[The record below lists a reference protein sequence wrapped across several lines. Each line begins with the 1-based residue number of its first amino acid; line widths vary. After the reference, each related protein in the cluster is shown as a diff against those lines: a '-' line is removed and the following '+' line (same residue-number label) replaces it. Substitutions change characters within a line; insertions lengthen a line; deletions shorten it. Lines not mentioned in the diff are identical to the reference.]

1 MNTSNIALSTSL
13 QSQVDDNNIISISKN
28 TAAAEIENAIA
39 TVAAEVNTSN
49 TQPSQTQG
57 EEEEN
62 PSLTPSDLKWP
73 MYSVILSH
81 LFVSLNYLVG
91 VSRNTRFAAKYTGSE
106 DVHQIDPMALY
117 CMIFTFLWVISAIV
131 GYKVVSKEIVKL
143 AESQQ

>member
-13 QSQVDDNNIISISKN
+13 QSQVDVTMSNNI
-28 TAAAEIENAIA
+28 AAADTENTIA

-49 TQPSQTQG
+49 TQPSQTQ

-81 LFVSLNYLVG
+81 LFVSFNYLVG
-91 VSRNTRFAAKYTGSE
+91 VSRNTRFATTYTDPE
-106 DVHQIDPMALY
+106 DVHQINPMALY

-131 GYKVVSKEIVKL
+131 GFKVISKEIVKL
-143 AESQQ
+143 AESLQ